1 MVAIMGE
8 LGWSARQEGVQTSR
22 VRRVDVG
29 VFEAGAGRVDRGA
42 VPAIGGSQAFK
53 TKNSQ
58 SHLKIFSSKSFI

>member
-1 MVAIMGE
+1 M
-8 LGWSARQEGVQTSR
+8 
-22 VRRVDVG
+22 G